1 VPPGRATNSEQRTEK
16 ELRAWVSGKEKGE
29 KRKRKRE
36 KKRREKKKE
45 RRKIKNE
52 LSIFRNC
59 NFQFILTILLL
70 NNKNKI

>member
-36 KKRREKKKE
+36 KKKKRKKE
-45 RRKIKNE
+45 RKKE
-52 LSIFRNC
+52 
-59 NFQFILTILLL
+59 
-70 NNKNKI
+70 NKK